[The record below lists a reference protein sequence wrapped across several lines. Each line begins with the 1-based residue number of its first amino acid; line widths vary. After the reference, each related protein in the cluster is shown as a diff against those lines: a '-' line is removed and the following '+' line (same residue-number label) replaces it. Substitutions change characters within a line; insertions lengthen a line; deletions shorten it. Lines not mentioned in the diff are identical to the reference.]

1 MLKAGILWL
10 AKLRG
15 SDTQRMHEE
24 ITYINVYGAPE
35 GPWLYYGVSHEQPWF
50 RQNSEAQLSVSLWDG
65 LCMRCIT
72 LQREVPFSAVE
83 LLWDTKT
90 WNKTKYLMKCLSY

>member
-1 MLKAGILWL
+1 MLKADILWL

-35 GPWLYYGVSHEQPWF
+35 GPRLYYEVSREQPWF
-50 RQNSEAQLSVSLWDG
+50 RQKNSDAKLSGSLPDG
-65 LCMRCIT
+65 LCVRRIT
-72 LQREVPFSAVE
+72 PQTEVPFNASE
-83 LLWDTKT
+83 FTT
-90 WNKTKYLMKCLSY
+90 RR

>member
-1 MLKAGILWL
+1 MLKADILWL

-35 GPWLYYGVSHEQPWF
+35 GPRLYYGVSHEWPWF
-50 RQNSEAQLSVSLWDG
+50 RQKNSEAQLSGSLPDG
-65 LCMRCIT
+65 LCMRRIT
-72 LQREVPFSAVE
+72 LQTEVPLNA
-83 LLWDTKT
+83 
-90 WNKTKYLMKCLSY
+90 N